1 MTTARE
7 HFTNVSTTAFN
18 FVDENL
24 FFESSGWRNQPYSL
38 ALFHTSLQQ

>member
-18 FVDENL
+18 W
-24 FFESSGWRNQPYSL
+24 G
-38 ALFHTSLQQ
+38 ALTNDNSKGTLYKCQHNSI